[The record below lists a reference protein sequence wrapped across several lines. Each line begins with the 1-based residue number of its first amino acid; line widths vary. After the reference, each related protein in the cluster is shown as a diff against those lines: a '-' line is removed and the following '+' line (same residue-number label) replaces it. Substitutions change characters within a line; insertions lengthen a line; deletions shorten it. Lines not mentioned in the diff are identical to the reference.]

1 MDEIRYRQLVG
12 DQAVTFEQR
21 LHDAGAKIV
30 LSAAESGWLAELTC
44 GAHARVDAN
53 GDITLLTPR
62 ITVEAQAPMLST
74 ALWLAAR
81 KAGLTEGLDPPAN
94 RPGSPKT

>member
-21 LHDAGAKIV
+21 LHDAGARIV
-30 LSAAESGWLAELTC
+30 LSAVMSGWRAELS
-44 GAHARVDAN
+44 
-53 GDITLLTPR
+53 LLTPR
-62 ITVEAQAPMLST
+62 LEVEAQAPMLST

-81 KAGLTEGLDPPAN
+81 KAGLTEGLDPPSTVNTGA
-94 RPGSPKT
+94 K